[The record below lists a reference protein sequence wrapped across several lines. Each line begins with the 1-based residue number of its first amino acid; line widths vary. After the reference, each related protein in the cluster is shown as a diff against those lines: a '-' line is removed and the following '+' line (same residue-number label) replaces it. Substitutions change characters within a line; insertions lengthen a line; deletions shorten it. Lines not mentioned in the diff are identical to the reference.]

1 MLNTPKQV
9 RSVPSVCWVY
19 LMVSSLALSEMERG
33 IGGAFDR
40 ELGRNEMGMSRNNFG
55 DSFERGM
62 GQYFHYSVGH
72 APLTVV
78 TSLVSLHCLRSTNVL
93 NISVFVC
100 LLLQETPSTWI
111 A

>member
-1 MLNTPKQV
+1 
-9 RSVPSVCWVY
+9 
-19 LMVSSLALSEMERG
+19 MVSSLTLPEMERG

-62 GQYFHYSVGH
+62 GSYFCH
-72 APLTVV
+72 APLSVV
-78 TSLVSLHCLRSTNVL
+78 TILVDNAWSSFYQCL
-93 NISVFVC
+93 NIWLVLC
-100 LLLQETPSTWI
+100 LLQETPSTWI